1 MNCIPDIDAVYY
13 FVQSSDGDYAVQVEH
28 DDGNFV
34 ILTDDL
40 AYPGGIGWANEWT
53 TVSEHEV
60 PEKLR
65 RELLYAI
72 DGYVDYV
79 LMHD

>member
-1 MNCIPDIDAVYY
+1 MTPIPDIDAVYY
-13 FVQSSDGDYAVQVEH
+13 FVRSKDGDYAVQVVHE
-28 DDGNFV
+28 DGHFV

-40 AYPGGIGWANEWT
+40 AFPGGIGWANEWT
-53 TVSEHEV
+53 TVSEDEV

-79 LMHD
+79 LMYD

>member
-1 MNCIPDIDAVYY
+1 MFRIPSIDATYR
-13 FVQSSDGDYAVQVEH
+13 FVRSSDGDYAVQVEH
-28 DDGNFV
+28 DNGHFV

-40 AYPGGIGWANEWT
+40 TYPGGIGWANEWT

-79 LMHD
+79 LMYD

>member
-1 MNCIPDIDAVYY
+1 MTPIPDIDAVYY
-13 FVQSSDGDYAVQVEH
+13 FVKSVDGDYAVQVTHE
-28 DDGNFV
+28 DGSFV

-40 AYPGGIGWANEWT
+40 AFPGGIGWADEWT
-53 TVSEHEV
+53 TVSEDEV
-60 PEKLR
+60 PEELR
-65 RELLYAI
+65 RELLYAV

>member
-1 MNCIPDIDAVYY
+1 MFRIPSIDATYR
-13 FVQSSDGDYAVQVEH
+13 FVRSVDGDYAVQVEH
-28 DDGNFV
+28 DNGHFV

-53 TVSEHEV
+53 TVSEQEV
-60 PEKLR
+60 PEELR
-65 RELLYAI
+65 RELLYAV

-79 LMHD
+79 LMYD

>member
-1 MNCIPDIDAVYY
+1 MFRIPSIDATYY
-13 FVQSSDGDYAVQVEH
+13 FVESVDGDYAVQVVH
-28 DDGNFV
+28 KDGSFV

-40 AYPGGIGWANEWT
+40 TFPSGIGWATEWIRIP
-53 TVSEHEV
+53 EHEV
-60 PEKLR
+60 PEELR

-79 LMHD
+79 LGRE

>member
-1 MNCIPDIDAVYY
+1 MTPIPDIDAVYY
-13 FVQSSDGDYAVQVEH
+13 FVKSVDGDYAVQVVHE
-28 DDGNFV
+28 DGSFV

-40 AYPGGIGWANEWT
+40 AFPGGIGWADEWT
-53 TVSEHEV
+53 TVSEDEV

-79 LMHD
+79 LMYD